1 MIFFNFYQHW
11 LNPLPEEQIGVDLE
25 VTVEVAVDVRVTRS
39 KNRGS
44 PAAITG

>member
-1 MIFFNFYQHW
+1 

-25 VTVEVAVDVRVTRS
+25 VTVEVVVDVRVTRS

-44 PAAITG
+44 PGAITG